1 MQLQIKKLEAIKTA
15 QNDERSKSSY
25 ISLLTDVRYIDYL
38 LNANSSFIRFKTYS
52 NNEIIEE
59 VDSLVDYH
67 AKHAVMLYKD
77 SLREELIQ
85 KNVMDVVKKAT
96 TLIRL
101 SRSDFKLLKTELKID
116 DFAKYEVF
124 MQAQLWEII
133 KLADQINKNSANFNA
148 QILPIMKNNSE
159 VGEVAKLMEKQQDLK
174 QEKNEYIVDQQEKR
188 NKRAEDLNRQ
198 MQEDTQEWK

>member
-1 MQLQIKKLEAIKTA
+1 
-15 QNDERSKSSY
+15 
-25 ISLLTDVRYIDYL
+25 
-38 LNANSSFIRFKTYS
+38 
-52 NNEIIEE
+52 
-59 VDSLVDYH
+59 
-67 AKHAVMLYKD
+67 MLYKD

>member
-1 MQLQIKKLEAIKTA
+1 MQLQIKKLDAIKTA